1 ASRVRAKQDAPNMPL
16 SDIQLRNLKP
26 KAKPYKVGDFDGL
39 YMTVTPTGSR
49 LWHMKY
55 RIAGREKRLSFGA
68 YPAVSLARARQLR
81 DEARSL
87 LAEGGDPG
95 EIKQERKRADRERR
109 GITFA
114 SQAEAFIDKARREG
128 KAQATMDKTEWLLGM
143 ANDAFGARPI
153 TDITPPMILDCLRRV
168 EAKGNYETARRLRS
182 KIGAVFRYAVANG
195 VAETDPTYALRG
207 ALIAPT
213 VTPRAAILDPV
224 ELGGLL
230 RAIDAFHGQAT
241 TRIGLQLLALLVQRP
256 GELRH
261 ATWDEFDTDTRIWTI
276 PTARMKMRRPHRVPL
291 ADQAITL
298 LEELRYLTGS
308 GTYLFP
314 SLRSWQ
320 RPMSENTLNA
330 ALRRIGYS
338 SDEMTAHGFRA
349 SFSTLANES
358 GLWNPDA
365 IERALAHVEGNAVR
379 RAYARGEH
387 WDERVR
393 LADWWAGY
401 LDKLRAN

>member
-1 ASRVRAKQDAPNMPL
+1 V
-16 SDIQLRNLKP
+16 
-26 KAKPYKVGDFDGL
+26 
-39 YMTVTPTGSR
+39 TVNPTGSR

-55 RIAGREKRLSFGA
+55 RVAGREKRLSFGA

-81 DEARSL
+81 DEARAI
-87 LAEGGDPG
+87 LAAGDDPG
-95 EIKQERKRADRERR
+95 EVKKERKRADRDRR

-114 SQAEAFIDKARREG
+114 SQAEAFIEKARREG

-143 ANDAFGARPI
+143 ANDAFGSRPI
-153 TDITPPMILDCLRRV
+153 TEVTAPMVLDCLRRV

-195 VAETDPTYALRG
+195 VAETDPTYALRD
-207 ALIAPT
+207 ALITPA
-213 VTPRAAILDPV
+213 VTPRAAITDPV
-224 ELGGLL
+224 QLGGLL
-230 RAIDAFHGQAT
+230 RAIDAFHGQVT

-261 ATWDEFDTDTRIWTI
+261 ATWAEFDIEARIWTI
-276 PTARMKMRRPHRVPL
+276 PPERMKMRRPHRVPL
-291 ADQAITL
+291 PQPALELI
-298 LEELRYLTGS
+298 EELRPLTGH
-308 GTYLFP
+308 GDYLFP
-314 SLRSWQ
+314 SLRSLK

-338 SDEMTAHGFRA
+338 GEEMTAHGFRA

-379 RAYARGEH
+379 RAYARVEH

-393 LADWWAGY
+393 MAGWWAGY
-401 LDKLRAN
+401 LEELRAG

>member
-1 ASRVRAKQDAPNMPL
+1 MPL
-16 SDIQLRNLKP
+16 SDVQIRNLKP

-55 RIAGREKRLSFGA
+55 RVAGREKRMSFGA
-68 YPAVSLARARQLR
+68 YPAISLAQARQLR
-81 DEARSL
+81 DEARSV
-87 LAEGGDPG
+87 LAAGNDPG
-95 EIKQERKRADRERR
+95 EVKQEHKRANRERR

-114 SQAEAFIDKARREG
+114 SQGEAFIDKARREG
-128 KAQATMDKTEWLLGM
+128 KAQATMDKLEWLLGM
-143 ANDAFGARPI
+143 AIEAFGSKPI
-153 TDITPPMILDCLRRV
+153 SEVTPPMILDCLRRV

-230 RAIDAFHGQAT
+230 RAIDVFHGQVT

-276 PTARMKMRRPHRVPL
+276 PTERMKMRRPHRVPL

>member
-1 ASRVRAKQDAPNMPL
+1 MPL

-39 YMTVTPTGSR
+39 YITVTPTGSR

-55 RIAGREKRLSFGA
+55 RISGREKRLSFGA
-68 YPAVSLARARQLR
+68 YPVVSLARARQLR
-81 DEARSL
+81 DEARSV
-87 LAEGGDPG
+87 LAAGSDPG

-128 KAQATMDKTEWLLGM
+128 KAQATMDKTEWLLGV

-153 TDITPPMILDCLRRV
+153 TDVTPPMILDCLRRV

-195 VAETDPTYALRG
+195 RAETDPTYALRG

-213 VTPRAAILDPV
+213 VTPRAAILDPI
-224 ELGGLL
+224 ELGGLM
-230 RAIDAFHGQAT
+230 RAIDAFHGQVT

-261 ATWDEFDTDTRIWTI
+261 ATWDEFDTDARIWSF
-276 PTARMKMRRPHRVPL
+276 PPERMKMRRPHRVPL
-291 ADQAITL
+291 PKQALGL
-298 LEELRYLTGS
+298 LEELRPLTGS

-338 SDEMTAHGFRA
+338 SEEMTAHGFRA

-365 IERALAHVEGNAVR
+365 IERALAHVEGNSVR

-387 WDERVR
+387 WEERVR

-401 LDKLRAN
+401 LDELRAS